1 MKKLILLMSILGIYT
16 SCITQDSLEKS
27 DRNKPTAI
35 YIVNPSNPSTTI
47 QGNIE
52 WGEGTDSSPDYAY
65 VSLPPEASLDSV
77 QIQSIT
83 IPSLAKVEPNIKSV
97 TNFNTT
103 QTFWVIAENG
113 TNKRRLDVIITVGTY
128 ERQIKYSSLTDFW
141 VPIGQFSD
149 GNSYY
154 NIGETGQSTPWANT
168 NIVAAILNK
177 ATCVPSGFP
186 NPTGNVVLST
196 LYNKTAGISVG
207 SGIAS
212 ANIFIGAFRSNSANF
227 LPRDKQRNNTDHGI
241 PFIYKPRAIKF
252 EYKYTPGTQVEEW
265 IEGTGAAKWVS
276 RDVNE
281 KDSMEMY
288 AIIQKRVYDQSNP
301 QSTKFYRIGSAGFIS
316 SETTSEWTTK
326 EVTFHYGQSSI
337 INSTST
343 DPQAYRVAGI
353 NKEWSPIFVHHYYN
367 DGTEN
372 GPPVQASTGNDTW
385 KYTTQ
390 RVTELWGTTTD
401 EATHLT
407 LSFSS
412 SANGW
417 KYKGAGTDPNR
428 ARLGS
433 RLEIRNVELVY

>member
-1 MKKLILLMSILGIYT
+1 MKKATLYSFIFLFLNACISYDSFET
-16 SCITQDSLEKS
+16 SDK
-27 DRNKPTAI
+27 NKPTAI
-35 YIVNPSNPSTTI
+35 YIVNPTNPGTTI

-52 WGEGTDSSPDYAY
+52 WGEGTDESPDYAY
-65 VSLPPEASLDSV
+65 VSLPPGTSLDSV

-83 IPSLAKVEPNIKSV
+83 IPSLATVEPSIKSV
-97 TNFNTT
+97 TDFNTT
-103 QTFWVIAENG
+103 RTFWIIAENG
-113 TNKRRLDVIITVGTY
+113 INKRRLDVIINVGTY
-128 ERQIKYSSLTDFW
+128 ERQIKYSTLTDYW

-154 NIGETGQSTPWANT
+154 NIGEAGQSTPWANT

-186 NPTGNVVLST
+186 NPTGNVVLTT

-241 PFIYKPRAIKF
+241 PFIYKPRALKF

-281 KDSMEMY
+281 TDSMEVY
-288 AIIQKRVYDQSNP
+288 AILQKRDYNQENP

-316 SETTSEWTTK
+316 SETKSEWITK
-326 EVTFHYGQSSI
+326 EITFYYGQTNI
-337 INSTST
+337 TNSPST

-367 DGTEN
+367 DGTSN
-372 GPPVQASTGNDTW
+372 GPPVQTSTGNDTW

-390 RVTELWGTTTD
+390 RVSEVWGANTD
-401 EATHLT
+401 EPTHLV

-433 RLEIRNVELVY
+433 RLEVRNVELIY